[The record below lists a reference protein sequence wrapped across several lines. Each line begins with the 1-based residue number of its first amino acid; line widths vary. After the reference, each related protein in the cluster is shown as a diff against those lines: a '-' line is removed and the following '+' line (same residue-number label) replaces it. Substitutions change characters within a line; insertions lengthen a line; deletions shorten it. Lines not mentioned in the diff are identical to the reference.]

1 MGQYVEAH
9 KSADASWRRRTGMM
23 TGSRQLAISLLL
35 LVQVATPLVAA
46 GQAPDPLTTW
56 TEGGARDVIVQFVSR
71 VTNPDAADYVPPEE
85 RIAVFDNDGTLWS
98 ERPWIEGLFW
108 QKLLRDAA
116 EADPALND
124 VQPFKAALEF
134 DEDYFENGGY
144 RQAGPHVRDYV
155 ATLERENFDNKVV
168 AFFRARRHPD
178 LGVPLSET
186 VYRPALELLDYLR
199 ANDFRVFI
207 CSGGGADFIRV
218 IARDFYGIERHRVIG
233 TSFTKSLQFVEG
245 RAVLRMTGEL
255 NTFNNRDEKAVNI
268 DLHIGQRP
276 LLVMGNAGGAG
287 DIGMLSYSQGR
298 AGPSLQL
305 LIEHDDAEREYAYA
319 EDDNASLSAAKT
331 NGWTVVSVKD
341 DWSTVYGQPVDR
353 RQRSDR

>member
-1 MGQYVEAH
+1 VAGDEADNEL
-9 KSADASWRRRTGMM
+9 ARPRTSPVNRGWHWP
-23 TGSRQLAISLLL
+23 LVLVLLL
-35 LVQVATPLVAA
+35 QFSTPAASQV
-46 GQAPDPLTTW
+46 PDPLSTW
-56 TEGGARDVIVQFVSR
+56 TDGGARDVILQFVGR
-71 VTNPDAADYVPPEE
+71 VTDPDSDEYVPPMA

-116 EADPALND
+116 EANPELHD
-124 VQPFKAALEF
+124 VQPYQAALGF
-134 DEDYFENGGY
+134 DEVFFENGGY
-144 RQAGPHVRDYV
+144 RQAAAHVRDYV
-155 ATLERENFDNKVV
+155 ATLEREAFDNKVR

-178 LGVPLSET
+178 LDVPLSQT
-186 VYRPALELLDYLR
+186 VYQPALELLDYLR

-218 IARDFYGIERHRVIG
+218 IAGDFYGIESDRVIG
-233 TSFTKSLQFVEG
+233 TSYKKSLQFVEG

-319 EDDNASLSAAKT
+319 EDDNASLAAAEA

-341 DWSTVYGQPVDR
+341 DWSAVYGKPVPR